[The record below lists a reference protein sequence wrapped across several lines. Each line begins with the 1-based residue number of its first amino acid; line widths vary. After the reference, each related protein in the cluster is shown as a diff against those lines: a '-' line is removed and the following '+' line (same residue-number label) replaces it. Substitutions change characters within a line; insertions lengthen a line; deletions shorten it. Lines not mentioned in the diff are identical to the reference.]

1 MTPYLREYYAG
12 FYDLYLL
19 LYMLPHLFPAHLSS
33 PWGLRSGEGYKL
45 LYISYIDTGMCSTKG
60 YGFQAV
66 FFGNWIWSF
75 TFFAFKWVCLF
86 HGLKQD
92 VEFNQKLSSKR
103 PQKSQL
109 GAKNIFF
116 WSEIEHEF

>member
-19 LYMLPHLFPAHLSS
+19 LLPHLFPAHLSS
-33 PWGLRSGEGYKL
+33 PWGCRAGEGYKL

-66 FFGNWIWSF
+66 FLEIGYGVLHFLPLNGY
-75 TFFAFKWVCLF
+75 VLF

-116 WSEIEHEF
+116 WSEIGHEF